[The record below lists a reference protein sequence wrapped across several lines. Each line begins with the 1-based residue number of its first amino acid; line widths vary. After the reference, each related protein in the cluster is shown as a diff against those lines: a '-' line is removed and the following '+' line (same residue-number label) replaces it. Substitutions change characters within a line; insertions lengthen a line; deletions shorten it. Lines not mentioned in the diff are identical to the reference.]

1 MTSPN
6 PTDLPEGDATTLDR
20 RRDKAQGAK
29 DTADK
34 ARDNVAD
41 LDARIA
47 TNAGQ
52 AQRDQ
57 AALHQA
63 QDEVTRLK
71 RALKTAAKEDAV
83 LQTRRKK
90 ASTAAVKAEVKAK
103 AAEAKYDQAVLADMV
118 RREKARD
125 RSAAAATA
133 KVDAPPADTTSVA
146 PSPGT
151 TSVAPSAGTTSVAP
165 SAQQPTA
172 RPGTATRTAPRRTA
186 AKAPE
191 MTTGN
196 GTPNAS

>member
-6 PTDLPEGDATTLDR
+6 PADLLKGDATTLDR
-20 RRDKAQGAK
+20 RRDKAQDAK

-34 ARDNVAD
+34 ARDHVAD

-47 TNAGQ
+47 ANAGQ

-63 QDEVTRLK
+63 RDEVTRLK
-71 RALKTAAKEDAV
+71 RALKAASKEDTV

-103 AAEAKYDQAVLADMV
+103 AAESKYDQAMLADMV

-125 RSAAAATA
+125 RSAAAATG
-133 KVDAPPADTTSVA
+133 KVDAPAADPTSVA
-146 PSPGT
+146 PP
-151 TSVAPSAGTTSVAP
+151 AEQAA
-165 SAQQPTA
+165 A
-172 RPGTATRTAPRRTA
+172 RPGTTTRTASRRTA

-191 MTTGN
+191 MTNGN
-196 GTPNAS
+196 GQPNAS

>member
-6 PTDLPEGDATTLDR
+6 PTDLLKGDATTLDR

-34 ARDNVAD
+34 ARDHVAD
-41 LDARIA
+41 LDARIS

-52 AQRDQ
+52 AQQDQ

-103 AAEAKYDQAVLADMV
+103 AAEAKYDQAMLADMV

-146 PSPGT
+146 PS
-151 TSVAPSAGTTSVAP
+151 
-165 SAQQPTA
+165 AQQPTA
-172 RPGTATRTAPRRTA
+172 RPATATRTAPRRTA
-186 AKAPE
+186 ANAPQ